1 VRRVRGVGKDL
12 SRRCED
18 APSSRRT
25 LPKMSRRRLSRWP
38 KANRLLVG
46 NGSIVL
52 ASVASGI
59 IGEGGSQSSRHRTRR
74 VRSDRLGVDE
84 DQRLPV
90 AGNFATSCAA
100 TPAGGTG
107 A

>member
-1 VRRVRGVGKDL
+1 MAQGEPIARRK
-12 SRRCED
+12 
-18 APSSRRT
+18 
-25 LPKMSRRRLSRWP
+25 RLDR
-38 KANRLLVG
+38 AR
-46 NGSIVL
+46 I
-52 ASVASGI
+52 VASGI

-74 VRSDRLGVDE
+74 VRSDRLSVDE

-100 TPAGGTG
+100 TPAAGTG